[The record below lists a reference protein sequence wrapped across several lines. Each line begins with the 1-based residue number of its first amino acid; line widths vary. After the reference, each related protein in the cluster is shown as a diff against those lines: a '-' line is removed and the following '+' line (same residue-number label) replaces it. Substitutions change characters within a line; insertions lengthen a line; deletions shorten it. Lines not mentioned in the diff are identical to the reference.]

1 MLLSLSVW
9 LNKEFDTILMDTAS
23 ISAFL
28 ISFLLMAYGLLEMEL
43 DPNLV
48 LIIFILLSLVC
59 LIWVHNYVYAFI
71 SIIVINGCL

>member
-1 MLLSLSVW
+1 
-9 LNKEFDTILMDTAS
+9 
-23 ISAFL
+23 
-28 ISFLLMAYGLLEMEL
+28 MEL

-71 SIIVINGCL
+71 SIIVINGCLLTLIMSNEAYDLIHVLIMFLTVVLLMVFHKEAISDN